1 MIRAALAVLALPAAA
16 FAGEIV
22 CPQTVFQPHH
32 AAPVYAAPVL
42 AQPYAYAPALVAPAT
57 QAGTVYGYA
66 AEPLRANPYQIDP
79 AQIVREAARLAD
91 GSQAL
96 ARQSLEVYS
105 RFGTD
110 TLGIAAETEQLR
122 ARAALIEATR
132 PAAGGLVAPIRA
144 ESRAQ
149 SITAGGATIC
159 IEPDGAG
166 GFTIRVSP
174 PAATAPEPPSSSSSP
189 HPAPAE
195 PIDTPAAGDV
205 PEGVRTLAARCASC
219 HTAPDAKGGLALFA
233 DANTLNP
240 IDETLAKSILSQAL
254 AGTMPPT
261 TDSAGRPLDPLTDRE
276 IATLRL
282 LLERP

>member
-1 MIRAALAVLALPAAA
+1 MIRSALAVLALPTLAL
-16 FAGEIV
+16 AGEIV
-22 CPQTVFQPHH
+22 CPQTVFQHQH

-57 QAGTVYGYA
+57 QAGTVYGYT
-66 AEPLRANPYQIDP
+66 AEPLRANTYQIDP

-105 RFGTD
+105 RFGSD

-132 PAAGGLVAPIRA
+132 PGGDGLVAPIRA
-144 ESRAQ
+144 DSRAQ

-174 PAATAPEPPSSSSSP
+174 QASSIAEPPTSSSP
-189 HPAPAE
+189 SPPSAE
-195 PIDTPAAGDV
+195 PIDTPAPGDV
-205 PEGVRTLAARCASC
+205 PEGVRTLAAKCASC
-219 HTAPDAKGGLALFA
+219 HTAPNAKGGLELFA
-233 DANTLNP
+233 DSSTLNP
-240 IDETLAKSILSQAL
+240 IDSTLAKNILSQAL

-261 TDSAGRPLDPLTDRE
+261 TDSAGRPLEPLSDRE